1 MIEKI
6 YSKIDGKLVH
16 IVNRFD
22 YIKTRTDIVPE
33 ENFIQCA
40 TLKMEKGKT
49 FPAHKHI
56 VKERHYK
63 EQIAQESWI
72 VIKGSVKCKFYDTDI
87 PQLVKVLEKISNQME
102 QKNRLEEKRFMLEE
116 KVQKLSI
123 RESKSKQ

>member
-6 YSKIDGKLVH
+6 YSKIDGKLLH

-49 FPAHKHI
+49 FPANVIQHI
-56 VKERHYK
+56 DLHDITRSFRFLNPYP
-63 EQIAQESWI
+63 IYRDYA
-72 VIKGSVKCKFYDTDI
+72 GSGYFK
-87 PQLVKVLEKISNQME
+87 
-102 QKNRLEEKRFMLEE
+102 
-116 KVQKLSI
+116 
-123 RESKSKQ
+123 KSQWCYRVRGVFL